1 MKKIGKNRILFI
13 TQWEYN
19 DALIQ
24 TYTLPYIHIIQSIS
38 DHYCYLIGTTKKST
52 VIKVKKK
59 GSIIL
64 IEVPVS
70 GEFLLLR
77 WLANIIF
84 IRSVVRKKR
93 IPIIHTLCTPAGS
106 IGALLKMLNKKLFLV
121 LDSVE
126 PHAESM
132 VESGT
137 WMKNSVKF
145 KLLFY
150 MEKQQIKVAD
160 KIILAAEGMDRYI
173 KEKYGMTIHDFQIK
187 PACVDLDLF
196 SYASVK
202 DPELVMKYELKDKIT
217 CLYTG
222 KLGGFYWD
230 SKLFEFIKKCEDYW
244 GTQKFKFLMLSNVDD
259 AHVNERRLN
268 YGISEHTIIKLFVPH
283 VEVPKYMGLADFAVS
298 PFKFVPS
305 KRYSTP
311 IKNGEYWALGL
322 PIVITPKIST
332 DSDTIAENNAGAIL
346 DAFDNIGYMKVIKQI
361 DLLLSSNTREAIYA
375 KIRPLAEKYRN
386 FSIAEKVYRSIYD

>member
-1 MKKIGKNRILFI
+1 M
-13 TQWEYN
+13 
-19 DALIQ
+19 
-24 TYTLPYIHIIQSIS
+24 
-38 DHYCYLIGTTKKST
+38 
-52 VIKVKKK
+52 
-59 GSIIL
+59 
-64 IEVPVS
+64 
-70 GEFLLLR
+70 
-77 WLANIIF
+77 
-84 IRSVVRKKR
+84 
-93 IPIIHTLCTPAGS
+93 CTPAGAV
-106 IGALLKMLNKKLFLV
+106 GALLKMLNKKLFLV

-137 WMKNSVKF
+137 WAKNNLKF

-150 MEKQQIKVAD
+150 MEKQQVKIAD
-160 KIILAAEGMDRYI
+160 KIIFAAEGMDRYI
-173 KEKYGMTIHDFQIK
+173 KEKYGVVIRDFQIK
-187 PACVDLDLF
+187 PACVDLNMF
-196 SYASVK
+196 SYSSVK
-202 DPELVMKYELKDKIT
+202 DPLLVRKYDLKDKIT

-244 GTQKFKFLMLSNVDD
+244 GAEKFRFLMLSNVEDS
-259 AHVNERRLN
+259 HVNERKLK
-268 YGISEHTIIKLFVPH
+268 YGINEHTIIKLFVPH
-283 VEVPKYMGLADFAVS
+283 SEVPKYMGLADFAVS
-298 PFKFVPS
+298 PFKLVPS

-332 DSDTIAENNAGAIL
+332 DSDAIAENNAGAIL

-361 DLLLSSNTREAIYA
+361 DLLLSNNTREAIYT

-386 FSIAEKVYRSIYD
+386 FNIAEKVYRSIYA